1 MNTSFY
7 NHMVKMKK
15 RYYPTG
21 LQHTIWEQQ
30 LPKLCNKLH
39 ILDSEGL
46 YFYILGLL
54 PIQEDKVSSYL

>member
-1 MNTSFY
+1 
-7 NHMVKMKK
+7 MVKMKK

>member
-1 MNTSFY
+1 MNAILY
-7 NHMVKMKK
+7 NHIVKMKK

-30 LPKLCNKLH
+30 LPKLCSKLH

-46 YFYILGLL
+46 YFYKLGVL
-54 PIQEDKVSSYL
+54 PIQEDKAS